1 MLFDS
6 LFWTLCVY
14 GWLATFIFFGLIYI
28 LERIARPLDKGM

>member
-14 GWLATFIFFGLIYI
+14 GWLATFIFFGMIYV
-28 LERIARPLDKGM
+28 LERIAQRLDKGL

>member
-14 GWLATFIFFGLIYI
+14 GWLATFIFFGMVYVVENIGQ
-28 LERIARPLDKGM
+28 RMDKGL

>member
-14 GWLATFIFFGLIYI
+14 GWLATFIFFGMIYA
-28 LERIARPLDKGM
+28 LERIAQPLDKGM